1 MDAKVSANIV
11 YEIYQGCFTRKGQMK
26 DFLAQS
32 VREGIPIRQV
42 REKQPCPSGSWVSLG
57 GKFNTGVCSF
67 VTFASLLGFLF
78 WWLLVSSI
86 IFFGFLCKLLL
97 CAKLQLFIDKI
108 HTTNSGRF
116 RKL

>member
-57 GKFNTGVCSF
+57 GKFNASVCSF
-67 VTFASLLGFLF
+67 ATSFFFVCSLF
-78 WWLLVSSI
+78 S
-86 IFFGFLCKLLL
+86 
-97 CAKLQLFIDKI
+97 
-108 HTTNSGRF
+108 
-116 RKL
+116 